1 MDSSDI
7 SIHIINC
14 STLFLQEMTLKEYE
28 KLREE
33 SRKLLAKTEVRKAE
47 VDEEL
52 ENMQQLSCKKTND
65 EIFAKL
71 VRVCLL
77 LRSHYHF

>member
-1 MDSSDI
+1 
-7 SIHIINC
+7 
-14 STLFLQEMTLKEYE
+14 MTLKEYE

-52 ENMQQLSCKKTND
+52 ENMQQLSSKKTND

-71 VRVCLL
+71 VRTYLL
-77 LRSHYHF
+77 VVLQLHF

>member
-1 MDSSDI
+1 M
-7 SIHIINC
+7 SIGYIIP
-14 STLFLQEMTLKEYE
+14 STIFLQEMTLKEYE

-52 ENMQQLSCKKTND
+52 ENMQQLSSKKTND

-71 VRVCLL
+71 VRAYLL
-77 LRSHYHF
+77 LLLQLRF

>member
-1 MDSSDI
+1 M
-7 SIHIINC
+7 SIGYIIP
-14 STLFLQEMTLKEYE
+14 STIFLQEMTLKEYE

-33 SRKLLAKTEVRKAE
+33 SRKLLAKTEVRKAK

-52 ENMQQLSCKKTND
+52 ENMQQLSSKKTND

-71 VRVCLL
+71 VRAYLL
-77 LRSHYHF
+77 LLLQLRF

>member
-1 MDSSDI
+1 
-7 SIHIINC
+7 
-14 STLFLQEMTLKEYE
+14 MTLKEYE

-33 SRKLLAKTEVRKAE
+33 NRKLLAKTEVRKAE

-52 ENMQQLSCKKTND
+52 ENMQQLSCKKSND

-71 VRVCLL
+71 VSVSIMLL
-77 LRSHYHF
+77 QRFFFCVFLW